1 MLHSWLESTDGNGAT
16 TRAVLFDFREA
27 FDLIDHHVLAQ
38 KLSSYDIPESIMCW
52 ILDFLTNRRQ
62 RVKLSR
68 GCISEWRAVPA
79 GVPQGTKLGPRSFL
93 IMINDLRVANTNIW
107 MYVDDTTLAEC
118 VEKNGTSSRQSRVD
132 EFVTESR
139 ADGFQF
145 CELCYFKFILHGW
158 IVKSRS
164 IGRKLLFPLVV
175 GKTPSIGTRTSCHF
189 SAKSSHGLT
198 IKPEN
203 SHAATKNT
211 TLLETNRVF
220 FFSGVFHRQVFGRF
234 FLNGVFYQIA
244 AIFRVACRQILVFPA
259 MN

>member
-1 MLHSWLESTDGNGAT
+1 M
-16 TRAVLFDFREA
+16 
-27 FDLIDHHVLAQ
+27 
-38 KLSSYDIPESIMCW
+38 KLSC
-52 ILDFLTNRRQ
+52 
-62 RVKLSR
+62 
-68 GCISEWRAVPA
+68 GCVSEWRAVPA

-118 VEKNGTSSRQSRVD
+118 VEKNGTSSMQSRVD

-145 CELCYFKFILHGW
+145 CELRYFKFILHGW

-189 SAKSSHGLT
+189 SA
-198 IKPEN
+198 
-203 SHAATKNT
+203 
-211 TLLETNRVF
+211 
-220 FFSGVFHRQVFGRF
+220 
-234 FLNGVFYQIA
+234 
-244 AIFRVACRQILVFPA
+244 
-259 MN
+259 